1 MKLRIMLV
9 LITCMFPTC
18 DAATEP
24 YGDAEDHQSASM
36 YSAEGDDEGYLT
48 NDEAAFPNAT
58 HNEPAERAKHY
69 SRHRRA
75 AEHVALNIDRTAVEE
90 GVGAIQDE
98 VERRREDTSRSAAP
112 SAAPTVASMKSF
124 IQVNPQT
131 IFDRE
136 QYLREHVNRLI
147 EDEKRYKTAS
157 RVCRWCNVSWL
168 GVGGVSTASSLII
181 SAIGATAYVEPRLAN
196 VLNIVFGVV
205 SGGCLWAASQSKKAS
220 HTYHE
225 EATAIQKALGV
236 PERLVAPEVD
246 LHLDAFKADTTGRQ
260 PDVPAAAH

>member
-1 MKLRIMLV
+1 MNLRIMLV
-9 LITCMFPTC
+9 LMTCMFPAC
-18 DAATEP
+18 DAAEP
-24 YGDAEDHQSASM
+24 YGDAEVHRSASM
-36 YSAEGDDEGYLT
+36 STADRDDEGYVT
-48 NDEAAFPNAT
+48 NDEAAFPA
-58 HNEPAERAKHY
+58 HPYEGSAARVKHY

-75 AEHVALNIDRTAVEE
+75 AEHVALDIDRAAVEE
-90 GVGAIQDE
+90 GVADIGDE
-98 VERRREDTSRSAAP
+98 IERRREDTSRSAAP

-124 IQVNPQT
+124 PQVNPAQL
-131 IFDRE
+131 FDRDQFLKDHMQGMIGDE
-136 QYLREHVNRLI
+136 Q
-147 EDEKRYKTAS
+147 RYKTAS

-196 VLNIVFGVV
+196 VLSVVFGVV
-205 SGGCLWAASQSKKAS
+205 SGGCLWAASQAKKAS

-246 LHLDAFKADTTGRQ
+246 LQLDAFKADTAGRQ
-260 PDVPAAAH
+260 SDVPAAAH